1 MPLVY
6 VNRAFTEGTAYTP
19 AQVLG
24 RSPALLQGLFT
35 DRSVA
40 MHLDRAMRAGKR
52 HSCTLLCSRRDGT
65 PFFDY
70 LTVLPV
76 WEPAPAR
83 GAGGRAGSGSGS
95 DGGER
100 EREWYVA
107 FYVGLHFV
115 PSPRDPACALQ
126 LLALEALLMALP
138 VEVGDC

>member
-19 AQVLG
+19 SQVLG
-24 RSPALLQGLFT
+24 RSPSLLQGLFT

-40 MHLDRAMRAGKR
+40 LHLDRAMRAGKR

-76 WEPAPAR
+76 WEPA
-83 GAGGRAGSGSGS
+83 GGAGSGSGS
-95 DGGER
+95 DGGEHQ
-100 EREWYVA
+100 WYVA